1 MSVARLYFFRHHLL
15 PRSQPVVYTIRE
27 GRLGQFPL
35 MNRLISFNDELD
47 VADLVR
53 EAGRVRLARWLENEW
68 SARCDPLEKTLL
80 RCAVIT
86 FRGVPDDR
94 PSLVVYYDPHQY
106 GPADVIEWARA
117 SRRKMILRA
126 LKWLSMFVVSTSS
139 MALVNL
145 GLPPGPLL
153 HAALH
158 LVGLPFS
165 GFCGA
170 RALKLSLAA
179 SGGTFL
185 ESSIVDG
192 MVEFIPVRLTSF
204 DRISRDL
211 VSIKYACL
219 KAEHSLQASGLA
231 RFMEWRIKYDKA
243 WHLREGSMPLWPK

>member
-15 PRSQPVVYTIRE
+15 PRSHPVVYTIRE

-35 MNRLISFNDELD
+35 MNRLISLNDELD
-47 VADLVR
+47 VAELTN
-53 EAGRVRLARWLENEW
+53 RLEFKIEDR
-68 SARCDPLEKTLL
+68 SDPRLLSIPAAPVEKTLL

-94 PSLVVYYDPHQY
+94 PSLVVYYDPHQH
-106 GPADVIEWARA
+106 GPAEIIEWARA
-117 SRRKMILRA
+117 SRRKMILRV

-145 GLPPGPLL
+145 ALPPGPLL
-153 HAALH
+153 HALH
-158 LVGLPFS
+158 LLGLPFS
-165 GFCGA
+165 GLCGA

-204 DRISRDL
+204 DRISKDL

-219 KAEHSLQASGLA
+219 KAEHSLQAPGLA

-243 WHLREGSMPLWPK
+243 GHLREGSMPLWPK

>member
-1 MSVARLYFFRHHLL
+1 M
-15 PRSQPVVYTIRE
+15 
-27 GRLGQFPL
+27 
-35 MNRLISFNDELD
+35 
-47 VADLVR
+47 LVR
-53 EAGRVRLARWLENEW
+53 
-68 SARCDPLEKTLL
+68 
-80 RCAVIT
+80 
-86 FRGVPDDR
+86 
-94 PSLVVYYDPHQY
+94 
-106 GPADVIEWARA
+106 
-117 SRRKMILRA
+117 MILRA
-126 LKWLSMFVVSTSS
+126 FKWLSMFVVSTSS

-145 GLPPGPLL
+145 ALPPGPLL

-165 GFCGA
+165 GLCGA

-192 MVEFIPVRLTSF
+192 MVEFIPVRLTCF